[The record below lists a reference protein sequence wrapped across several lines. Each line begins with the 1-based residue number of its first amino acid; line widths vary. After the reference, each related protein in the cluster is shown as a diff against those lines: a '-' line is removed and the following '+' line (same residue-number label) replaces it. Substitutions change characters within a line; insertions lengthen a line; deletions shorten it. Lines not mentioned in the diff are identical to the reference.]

1 MLVASPIIDKDQ
13 IKNPKSAYNPDK
25 RTRDRLVELRRD
37 FEIGENIMNSPY
49 EEFGYDQDGNM
60 YSLIGRLNY
69 NQKRFNLYRPPKSKD
84 PDLSWHSNAL
94 KPIIRNKVIS
104 IVAHITSQVLY
115 PDIVAQNDE
124 ANEDKDMAAVM
135 KDAVVWACEQS
146 KYEDMFIEAAQEL
159 CVNPALI
166 LFQDY
171 VEVKKQ
177 IKVKKNG
184 KITLQEA
191 VDQIYS
197 GFISSIVPLDELYIG
212 NIYEPSIQ
220 KQPFLIRRKLID
232 FTTAKRKY
240 NKNKDFEKYVRPGVR
255 AFFDSASNT
264 FYDDS
269 DEELEGRLV
278 EEVVYYSQQAD
289 LELHVVNGIL
299 LDDPDEPMRREDK
312 LYPFAGTVYET
323 FNSRFFY
330 GMALVQKLEPD
341 EDNLTALWRMFM
353 DGTYLQMMPP
363 ISVYGETEVSAQDFA
378 PRSINTF
385 SSPDTKVEPMNLGQN
400 LNAGQAAIAMTEQSM
415 AESSK
420 QDYSPKSDT
429 TAREIAF
436 MEEQIKISLGRTGKM
451 VAKVVKDFGDL
462 LVGSIV
468 QYLPIAQ
475 IGEVVGDETAI
486 KFPVLFLTD
495 QENAEGKR
503 VTKKIEFTNELPE
516 AESEEE
522 LQKLEEEESFKL
534 LDLEEKLGMS
544 ISKVRPEA
552 FRNMKYK
559 VKTQAS
565 FLSSSTRFAKKM
577 MMFDRLIDNPAIDQ
591 KNLIKKTVLK
601 ELEPGHEDEYLA
613 KEDPMLTEANKMGKP
628 SVPAMSNAAF
638 TAV

>member
-1 MLVASPIIDKDQ
+1 MLFVQPKIEKDK
-13 IKNPKSAYNPDK
+13 IANPVSAYNPSEEVK
-25 RTRDRLVELRRD
+25 LRFADLRKD
-37 FEIGENIMNSPY
+37 FEIGQNIMQTPY

-69 NQKRFNLYRPPKSKD
+69 NQKKFNLFRPPKSKD

-115 PDIVAQNDE
+115 PDIVAQNDD

-146 KYEDMFIEAAQEL
+146 KYEEMFIDAVQEM
-159 CVNPALI
+159 CVNPAII
-166 LFQDY
+166 LFQDFA
-171 VEVKKQ
+171 EVKKQ

-184 KITLQEA
+184 KITLKEA

-197 GFISSIVPLDELYIG
+197 GFISSIVPLDELFIG
-212 NIYEPSIQ
+212 NIYEPNIQ

-232 FTTAKRKY
+232 FVTAKRKY
-240 NKNKDFEKYVRPGVR
+240 DKHKDFEFVKPGVKT
-255 AFFDSASNT
+255 FFDSGTNT
-264 FYDDS
+264 FYEDY
-269 DEELEGRLV
+269 DEELERRLV
-278 EEVVYYSQQAD
+278 EEVVYYNQQAD
-289 LELHVVNGIL
+289 LELHVINGIL

-312 LYPFAGTVYET
+312 LNPFAHSVYET

-330 GMALVQKLEPD
+330 GMALVQKFEPD
-341 EDNLTALWRMFM
+341 EDNLTTLWRMFI

-363 ISVYGETEVSAQDFA
+363 ISVYGETDVNAQDFA

-385 SSPDTKVEPMNLGQN
+385 ASPDVKVEAMNLGQN
-400 LNAGQAAIAMTEQSM
+400 LNAGQAAIAATEQSM
-415 AESSK
+415 AETSK
-420 QDYSPKSDT
+420 QDYAPKADT
-429 TAREIAF
+429 TAREIEF
-436 MEEQIKISLGRTGKM
+436 MEEQMKISLGRTGKM
-451 VAKVVKDFGDL
+451 VAKLVKDFGDL

-475 IGEVVGDETAI
+475 LGEVVGDETAL

-503 VTKKIEFTNELPE
+503 VTKKIEFTNDLPE
-516 AESEEE
+516 AGSEED
-522 LQKLEEEESFKL
+522 LKKIVEEEEFKL
-534 LDLEEKLGMS
+534 LGQEEKLGMS

-565 FLSSSTRFAKKM
+565 FLSSSSKFAKKM
-577 MMFDRLIDNPAIDQ
+577 MMFDRLIGNPVVDQ
-591 KNLIKKTVLK
+591 KNLIKKTLLK

-613 KEDPMLTEANKMGKP
+613 QEDTMQNEVQKMGKP
-628 SVPAMSNAAF
+628 MPALNNAAF
-638 TAV
+638 TA